1 MSDVNGAAP
10 AAAEQASL
18 PMEAPEQVQPP
29 APIESKGPSPEPK
42 AEPVKD
48 KPSPTISDALKK
60 ANEKVKADATA
71 KDAKPDAKEPAKAD
85 AKVEAK
91 ADKAE
96 AKSDGPARGEDGK
109 FAPKDPAKTEAKAE
123 AKTETPKDAPFRE
136 APKRFSEDAKAAWE
150 KAPDPVKAEAHRAI
164 KELENGINEY
174 RQKYEPLKQYDDLA
188 RQNNTSIKD
197 ALDRY
202 TGLERALASQNPQE
216 KFSAIQKVFDYA
228 GINMREFAAQLA
240 GVTPEQASVHQENT
254 IRELRMEL
262 AAIKEQVGGV
272 TGHLQQQQEASVMSQ
287 IDAFT
292 KDHPRFDELA
302 DDIAFFL
309 QHNRAKDL
317 QEAYELAERLK
328 PAPVKASA
336 LSPVIPEQP
345 EAHTLRGQKS
355 VAGSPSAGSS
365 PVKGKSSPSIK
376 EALQRALAKAS

>member
-1 MSDVNGAAP
+1 MDT
-10 AAAEQASL
+10 
-18 PMEAPEQVQPP
+18 PEQVTPP
-29 APIESKGPSPEPK
+29 SPIESKGPTPEPK
-42 AEPVKD
+42 PEPVKS
-48 KPSPTISDALKK
+48 SPTISDALKK
-60 ANEKVKADATA
+60 ANEKVKADAA
-71 KDAKPDAKEPAKAD
+71 KAEVKEPKVEPKADAKANAKPDAK
-85 AKVEAK
+85 
-91 ADKAE
+91 AE
-96 AKSDGPARGEDGK
+96 VKSDGPVRGEDGK
-109 FAPKDPAKTEAKAE
+109 FAPKDPAKAE
-123 AKTETPKDAPFRE
+123 VKVEGEPVKDTPFRE

-150 KAPDPVKAEAHRAI
+150 KAPDPIKAEAHRAI
-164 KELENGINEY
+164 KELESGIQEY
-174 RQKYEPLKQYDDLA
+174 RQKYEPLKQYDEIA

-202 TGLERALASQNPQE
+202 TGLERALASENPQE

-228 GINMREFAAQLA
+228 GINMREFAAQMA

-272 TGHLQQQQEASVMSQ
+272 TGHIQQQQEATVMSQ
-287 IDAFT
+287 IEAFT
-292 KDHPRFDELA
+292 KDHPRFDELS

-309 QHNRAKDL
+309 QHKRANDL

-365 PVKGKSSPSIK
+365 PAKGKPSPSIK